1 MASPQK
7 AAIAK
12 CRFGV
17 LLHID
22 TSAVPQGSSIQSRSG
37 ILEYP
42 GSGDIIAVAGYQS
55 ASVLMIVQTSVCV
68 DRPVRFTK
76 GSTMFLTPSNKSGDR
91 FSGVYIS
98 PPPRLSSTSCEL
110 QVPGVVT
117 FVENHLGIRFIL
129 NIDSDG
135 SFTGSMTRPA
145 HGWIIGGGAPGD
157 DENDF
162 IGTIKGNLNSEQN
175 VISGTWVRN
184 IGPVD
189 TIKCGDFQ
197 MHFSQGTA
205 FGHLKLND
213 DVKIPWY
220 WCHGNEASMSGGTV
234 DISTASLIRFS
245 SGIKGNAMD
254 VSIDGTTVTLEDDPH
269 SGARGMVL
277 GDVGFSAA
285 SGGVY
290 YWEIRVNQAAYDYG
304 TIFVGVSEG
313 VSSQRIEDSPASVI
327 KALGRWDALDS
338 SLGYVNFRAVLE
350 MQGGAGNEQ
359 IYGEFFGTGDI
370 IGVCLDMDRRE
381 LSFFIDGMKFGQ
393 HIVKDLGRAFQ
404 FKAKQVLYPCVG
416 LRKSRGDS
424 VTIGKWTHVRNPSPL
439 MSLRSLGASL
449 LQLEHFY
456 GSGVGIA
463 SHIADACWDHYTQWS
478 QRAEGLRG
486 EISLVSIAVWR
497 KVRET

>member
-1 MASPQK
+1 M
-7 AAIAK
+7 
-12 CRFGV
+12 
-17 LLHID
+17 
-22 TSAVPQGSSIQSRSG
+22 
-37 ILEYP
+37 
-42 GSGDIIAVAGYQS
+42 
-55 ASVLMIVQTSVCV
+55 
-68 DRPVRFTK
+68 
-76 GSTMFLTPSNKSGDR
+76 
-91 FSGVYIS
+91 
-98 PPPRLSSTSCEL
+98 
-110 QVPGVVT
+110 
-117 FVENHLGIRFIL
+117 
-129 NIDSDG
+129 
-135 SFTGSMTRPA
+135 
-145 HGWIIGGGAPGD
+145 
-157 DENDF
+157 
-162 IGTIKGNLNSEQN
+162 
-175 VISGTWVRN
+175 
-184 IGPVD
+184 
-189 TIKCGDFQ
+189 
-197 MHFSQGTA
+197 
-205 FGHLKLND
+205 
-213 DVKIPWY
+213 
-220 WCHGNEASMSGGTV
+220 
-234 DISTASLIRFS
+234 
-245 SGIKGNAMD
+245 
-254 VSIDGTTVTLEDDPH
+254 
-269 SGARGMVL
+269 
-277 GDVGFSAA
+277 
-285 SGGVY
+285 
-290 YWEIRVNQAAYDYG
+290 NQAAYDYG

-313 VSSQRIEDSPASVI
+313 VSQRIEDSPASVI

-486 EISLVSIAVWR
+486 RFHWYPSRCGGRYVKLDTSPEACKAACALSDDPGVDFRFGDVVKIAQSCGRALEKEEEAIILGCARTSCGTTSLLNITRTWRRALLTHGISIQPSFRCWPF
-497 KVRET
+497 